1 MCHLL
6 LTLSLS
12 FVILL
17 DSSTRVHVHLSSHDQ
32 TILEE
37 LSDVF
42 A

>member
-1 MCHLL
+1 M
-6 LTLSLS
+6 LTLALS

-17 DSSTRVHVHLSSHDQ
+17 DSGSGVHVHLSSHDK

-37 LSDVF
+37 LSDVL